1 MSTRERTAIGQ
12 DHYISQPEVTA
23 EDELAAEYP
32 GEIFA
37 VSVCRILIRLT
48 RRKWLIAKTAGLAA
62 GLGIVVS
69 LILPVSYTATTR
81 IMTPQQT
88 PSSASLLMNQMA
100 NSGGGQ
106 LALAAAGGLGL
117 RNPNDVYIGLLD
129 SRPVADAIIEQ
140 FGLRAA
146 YRAKDMTS
154 ARTSLA
160 AHTTV
165 ASEKSGFITVAVTDR
180 EKARAAKIA
189 NAYTGQLRILTKT
202 LALTEAS
209 HRRMFYEE
217 QLKHAREDLLGA
229 EVAFQ
234 QVQQKRGMVQLDAQ
248 AKATIGL
255 LAGLHAQVSA
265 KQVELQALRSYSTE
279 HNPDVQLTES
289 QLSSLEQEVSSLE
302 QRGHPAGSLDLGLQ
316 DVAGAGM
323 EFLRA
328 EHELQYRQILFD
340 LLLKQFD
347 VARLDEAKDAAVVQV
362 VEPAIA
368 PDRRS
373 APKRGLTIMMFT
385 LLGIVAACGYVFMT
399 DYSRK
404 NPQLA
409 RSLAEFS
416 SVLISR

>member
-1 MSTRERTAIGQ
+1 MGRTTIGQ
-12 DHYISQPEVTA
+12 DSYITQPELVS
-23 EDELAAEYP
+23 EDELASEYP
-32 GEIFA
+32 VEIFA
-37 VSVCRILIRLT
+37 VSLCRALIRLT

-62 GLGIVVS
+62 GLGILVS
-69 LILPVSYTATTR
+69 VILPVSYTATTR

-106 LALAAAGGLGL
+106 LAMAAAGGLGL
-117 RNPNDVYIGLLD
+117 RNPNDVYIGLLG

-140 FGLRAA
+140 FGLRTV
-146 YRAKDMTS
+146 YRAKDMTA
-154 ARTSLA
+154 ARTTLA
-160 AHTTV
+160 AHSTV
-165 ASEKSGFITVAVTDR
+165 ASEKSGFITVSVTDR
-180 EKARAAKIA
+180 DKTRAAKIA
-189 NAYTGQLRILTKT
+189 NAYTEQLRILTKT

-209 HRRMFYEE
+209 HRRIFYEE
-217 QLKHAREDLLGA
+217 QLKHAREDLLAA

-234 QVQQKRGMVQLDAQ
+234 QVQQKRGLVQLDAQ

-265 KQVELQALRSYSTE
+265 KQVELQAIRSYSTE

-316 DVAGAGM
+316 DVAGAGI
-323 EFLRA
+323 EYLRA
-328 EHELQYRQILFD
+328 EHELEYRQILFD
-340 LLLKQFD
+340 LLLKQYD

-373 APKRGLTIMMFT
+373 APKRGLMIMMFT
-385 LLGIVAACGYVFMT
+385 LLGIVAACCYLFMT